1 MRNDG
6 LDMRMKAESGTVVGG
21 FELVAEIAAGGQGR
35 VWRARSAGGAEVAL
49 KLMRPEIA
57 DSEVARRRFL
67 REMRAG
73 MAVAHPR
80 LLRMLDAGDD
90 AGTLWTASELAE
102 GGSLRRRVADG
113 GALAP
118 GEAVALVAGVIDAL
132 GAVHAA
138 GLLHRDVKPSNILC
152 AGGTWKLADLGL
164 VRSTGEDRSSCTA
177 PGQAI
182 GSPGYLAPEQ
192 ARGDPDL
199 DRRADLYA
207 AGCVLWFCLV
217 GAPPYTA
224 ARMHEVVQQHLT
236 APVPDLA
243 EAMPGA
249 EPALCRVLR
258 HLLAKEPAGRPRDAA
273 AAIAELGPVLARLAG
288 VPALP
293 AMPVPVADGPTVTSV
308 SPTMAVS
315 APARQVVRM
324 PGGGRL
330 AAVAG
335 CHLRLGRSA
344 QAEVPADV
352 LVGPDSARRISSL
365 HCEVA
370 SDAEGVR
377 VRDLGSTHGTQL
389 DGVALRRDA
398 WNGLRDGS
406 RLAVAGIELRVA
418 VSSGDGFPA
427 VLLTGAGGAALL
439 LPGQAELSIVPDL
452 RFGAGLRLA
461 SDRGGLWWRGSG
473 GWAPLGGEMPV

>member
-1 MRNDG
+1 
-6 LDMRMKAESGTVVGG
+6 MRMKTEAGAVIGG
-21 FELVAEIAAGGQGR
+21 FELLAEIAAGGQGR
-35 VWRARSAGGAEVAL
+35 VWRARTPAGAEVAL

-80 LLRMLDAGDD
+80 LLRILDAGDD
-90 AGTLWTASELAE
+90 GGTLWIASELAE
-102 GGSLRRRVADG
+102 GGSLRRRVAEH

-118 GEAVALVAGVIDAL
+118 GEAVALVAGILDAL
-132 GAVHAA
+132 AAVHGA
-138 GLLHRDVKPSNILC
+138 GLLHRDVKPSNILL

-243 EAMPGA
+243 VAIPGA
-249 EPALCRVLR
+249 EPGLCRVLR

-293 AMPVPVADGPTVTSV
+293 AMPAPATDGPTVTSV

-315 APARQVVRM
+315 APARQVVRL
-324 PGGGRL
+324 PGGTRL

-335 CHLRLGRSA
+335 CVLRCGRSA
-344 QAEVPADV
+344 QADAPAEI
-352 LVGPDSARRISSL
+352 LVGPDSARRISGL
-365 HCEVA
+365 HVEVA
-370 SDAEGVR
+370 SDAQGVR
-377 VRDLGSTHGTQL
+377 VRDLGSTHGTRL

-398 WNGLRDGS
+398 WMALHDGAELE
-406 RLAVAGIELRVA
+406 LAGVACQVRVA
-418 VSSGDGFPA
+418 TGEGFPA
-427 VLLTGAGGAALL
+427 VLILGPSGSALL
-439 LPGQAELSIVPDL
+439 LPGQAEVT
-452 RFGAGLRLA
+452 FGAEPCFGPGLRLA
-461 SDRGGLWWRGSG
+461 CDRGGLWWRGSG
-473 GWAPLGGEMPV
+473 GWAPVSSEPPA